1 MKIMITQSEALEKGI
16 WPDVMKM
23 FGLNQEDDVWPGEE
37 FVLTEEQARKLG
49 LIS

>member
-16 WPDVMKM
+16 WPEVMSM
-23 FGLNQEDDVWPGEE
+23 FGLNQEDDVWGNEE

-49 LIS
+49 LLS

>member
-16 WPDVMKM
+16 WPEVMKM
-23 FGLNQEDDVWPGEE
+23 FGLNQEDDVWSSEE
-37 FVLTEEQARKLG
+37 FVLSEEQAKTLG